1 MMTLLI
7 NFLIVVV
14 IAIIGVGVSILW
26 RTCIYTRGSI
36 FRFVGRLLD
45 YWVFKACL
53 PTATFWHKILRFI
66 AYPLGR
72 CIYCSSIHI
81 GYNIFFL
88 INYQFQLDLGIKWL
102 IVLIPLTHLFALFIV
117 KSAINGNSDMKVSDW
132 HYLDNTIEKIFDLRR
147 RASAWKPKNGETV
160 SPLTA
165 QDEKDLESCKSG
177 VAHNDDWKT
186 STMV

>member
-1 MMTLLI
+1 MTTLLI

-36 FRFVGRLLD
+36 FRFIGRLLD

-72 CIYCSSIHI
+72 CVYCSSIHI

-88 INYQFQLDLGIKWL
+88 INYQFQLGLGIEWL
-102 IVLIPLTHLFALFIV
+102 IVLIPMTHLFTLFIV
-117 KSAINGNSDMKVSDW
+117 KSAINGNLKVPNRSSRSRWGVGSSIITSSHD
-132 HYLDNTIEKIFDLRR
+132 
-147 RASAWKPKNGETV
+147 KP
-160 SPLTA
+160 S
-165 QDEKDLESCKSG
+165 
-177 VAHNDDWKT
+177 
-186 STMV
+186 